1 MFVSKD
7 SSCTI
12 QYDTDMIVLSGEM
25 RVIHVEAD
33 RILRRFAYSAKPYD
47 VQTDTADR
55 IVLTA
60 RR

>member
-1 MFVSKD
+1 
-7 SSCTI
+7 
-12 QYDTDMIVLSGEM
+12 MIVLSGEM
-25 RVIHVEAD
+25 RVIHTEAD
-33 RILRRFAYSAKPYD
+33 KILRRFAYSAKPYE